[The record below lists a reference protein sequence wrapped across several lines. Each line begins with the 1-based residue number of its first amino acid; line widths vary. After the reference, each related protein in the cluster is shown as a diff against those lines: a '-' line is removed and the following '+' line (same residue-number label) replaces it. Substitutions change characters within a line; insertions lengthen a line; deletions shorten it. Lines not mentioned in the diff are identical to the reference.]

1 MGVPQTVH
9 QSRSRT
15 RPSNPTTTS
24 PAGRSQEDQEK
35 ERYNTQNLVF
45 FMNFFYLKIL
55 LLSLSEKKIWKFH
68 CYISFCFE

>member
-9 QSRSRT
+9 QSRSRS

-35 ERYNTQNLVF
+35 ERYNTLNQVF
-45 FMNFFYLKIL
+45 YEFFLFKNIAFVIVTEISL
-55 LLSLSEKKIWKFH
+55 L
-68 CYISFCFE
+68 YIFLL

>member
-24 PAGRSQEDQEK
+24 PAGHSQEDQEK

-45 FMNFFYLKIL
+45 YEFFLFKNIAFV
-55 LLSLSEKKIWKFH
+55 IV
-68 CYISFCFE
+68 